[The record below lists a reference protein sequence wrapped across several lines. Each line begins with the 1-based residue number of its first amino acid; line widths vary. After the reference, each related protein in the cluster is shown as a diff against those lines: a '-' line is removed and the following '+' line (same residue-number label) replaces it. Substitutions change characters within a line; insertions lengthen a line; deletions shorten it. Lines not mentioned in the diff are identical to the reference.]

1 MAAKNVTIQDIAD
14 RLGMAKSTVSK
25 AISGA
30 TDISEKTR
38 ERVLACAGEMG
49 YQVKAKHVS
58 YTKSI
63 VVFIYGSIH
72 YDKVDQFGYEI
83 ILGLQAAAAEHGIG
97 VNITAISNAELKS
110 GNYYSIV
117 SGGNCE
123 GAVFLGFKPHHVFIE
138 HIRSLNIPLVIL
150 DNNVDYQLAARV
162 GCDSA
167 EGIRQ
172 MVQYLWM
179 RGHDRIGF
187 LGGEEDS
194 IVTQERYQAYSD
206 ALKEFGLE
214 EDKNAVRYGH
224 FSAKGTRKRILP
236 IAQTGVTAV
245 VCISDLLACS
255 AVQELEKA
263 GYVVPTDISVT
274 GYDNLPVS
282 GYSQPRI
289 TTMYQNRI
297 HIGKTAFVMLQQ
309 MNSGISIE
317 AVSLRPEL
325 IERESVKLI
334 AKRILPEEDK

>member
-1 MAAKNVTIQDIAD
+1 MAVKNVTIQDIAD

-25 AISGA
+25 ALSGA

-38 ERVLACAGEMG
+38 ERVLGCASEMG
-49 YQVKAKHVS
+49 YQVKTNRTS

-83 ILGLQAAAAEHGIG
+83 ILGLQAAAAEYGIG
-97 VNITAISNAELKS
+97 VNITAISDTELKS
-110 GNYYSIV
+110 GTYYPIV

-123 GAVFLGFKPHHVFIE
+123 GAVFLGFKPHPVFIE
-138 HIRSLNIPLVIL
+138 HVRSLNIPLVIL
-150 DNNVDYQLAARV
+150 DNNVDYPLAARV
-162 GCDSA
+162 GCDNA
-167 EGIRQ
+167 GGIRQ
-172 MVQYLWM
+172 LVRYLWT

-194 IVTQERYQAYSD
+194 VVTQERYQAYSG
-206 ALKEFGLE
+206 ALRELWLE
-214 EDKNAVRYGH
+214 EDNGAVRYGH
-224 FSAKGTRKRILP
+224 FSAKGTRKRILE

-245 VCISDLLACS
+245 VCVSDLLACT
-255 AVQELEKA
+255 AVQELAKA
-263 GYVVPTDISVT
+263 GYIVPGDISVT
-274 GYDNLPVS
+274 GYDNLPPS
-282 GYSQPRI
+282 EYSQPRI

-297 HIGKTAFVMLQQ
+297 HIGKTAFLMIQQ

-317 AVSLRPEL
+317 AVRLRPEL

-334 AKRILPEEDK
+334 TMRTLPEEDQ

>member
-1 MAAKNVTIQDIAD
+1 MAVKNVTIQDIAD

-117 SGGNCE
+117 SGENCE
-123 GAVFLGFKPHHVFIE
+123 GAVF
-138 HIRSLNIPLVIL
+138 LNIPLVIL

-206 ALKEFGLE
+206 ALKELGLE
-214 EDKNAVRYGH
+214 ENKDAVRYGH

-282 GYSQPRI
+282 EYSQPRI

-297 HIGKTAFVMLQQ
+297 HIGKIAFVMLQQ

>member
-1 MAAKNVTIQDIAD
+1 MAVKNVTIQDIAD

-206 ALKEFGLE
+206 ALKELWLE
-214 EDKNAVRYGH
+214 VNKDAVRYGH
-224 FSAKGTRKRILP
+224 FFRLLRQESQQWFVSAT
-236 IAQTGVTAV
+236 
-245 VCISDLLACS
+245 C
-255 AVQELEKA
+255 
-263 GYVVPTDISVT
+263 
-274 GYDNLPVS
+274 
-282 GYSQPRI
+282 
-289 TTMYQNRI
+289 
-297 HIGKTAFVMLQQ
+297 
-309 MNSGISIE
+309 
-317 AVSLRPEL
+317 
-325 IERESVKLI
+325 
-334 AKRILPEEDK
+334 